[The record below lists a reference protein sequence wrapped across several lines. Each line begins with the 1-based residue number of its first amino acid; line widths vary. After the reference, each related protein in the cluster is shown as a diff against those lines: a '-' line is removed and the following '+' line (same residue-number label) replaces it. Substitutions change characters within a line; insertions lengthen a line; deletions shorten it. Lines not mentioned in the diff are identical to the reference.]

1 MTAVFPEVEKIK
13 MLLQG
18 LKCPYWFAGGWA
30 IDMFL
35 SRQTRQHQDIEIAIA
50 RADQKH
56 LLPLSNVSSIEYVED
71 HEKKTWRGQ
80 PLQLPVHE
88 MYIHFYGGGTVE
100 VLLNEF
106 DDSHWIYR
114 RNPDIRLPREKFT
127 GVPYLPPAVVLL
139 YKSKNP
145 RPQDEEDFDAVA
157 GRLDPGEEKW
167 LAESIAR
174 DYPEHPWLS
183 RMKKPS
189 LTKSARGK
197 F

>member
-1 MTAVFPEVEKIK
+1 MTAIFPEVEKTK
-13 MLLQG
+13 TLLQG
-18 LKCPYWFAGGWA
+18 LKCPYWIAGGWA

-35 SRQTRQHQDIEIAIA
+35 DRQTRPHQDSEIAIA

-56 LLPLSNVSSIEYVED
+56 LLPLPGVSGIEYVED
-71 HEKKTWRGQ
+71 REKKAWRGQ

-88 MYIHFYGGGTVE
+88 MYIQFYGGGTVE

-106 DDSHWIYR
+106 DDSSWIYR
-114 RNPDIRLPREKFT
+114 RNDSIRLSREKFT
-127 GVPYLPPAVVLL
+127 GIPYLPPAVVLL

-145 RPQDEEDFDAVA
+145 RPQDEQDFDA
-157 GRLDPGEEKW
+157 GRLGADEEKW
-167 LAESIAR
+167 LTDSIAR
-174 DYPEHPWLS
+174 DYPAHPWLAKLKGS
-183 RMKKPS
+183 R

>member
-1 MTAVFPEVEKIK
+1 MTTVFPEIERTKT
-13 MLLQG
+13 LLRG
-18 LKCPYWFAGGWA
+18 LKCPCWFAGGWA

-35 SRQTRQHQDIEIAIA
+35 NRQTRPHQDIEIAIA

-56 LLPLSNVSSIEYVED
+56 LLPMPNVTSIEYVED

-88 MYIHFYGGGTVE
+88 MYVHFYGGGTVE

-106 DDSHWIYR
+106 DDKDWIYR
-114 RNPDIRLPREKFT
+114 RNNSIRLPREKFA
-127 GVPYLPPAVVLL
+127 GLPYLPPAVVLL

-145 RPQDEEDFDAVA
+145 RPQDEQDFDAVA
-157 GRLDPGEEKW
+157 GRLAQDDEKW
-167 LAESIAR
+167 LLESIAR
-174 DYPEHPWLS
+174 DYPDHPWLAKLKGS
-183 RMKKPS
+183 S
-189 LTKSARGK
+189 LTKNARGK